1 MIKRI
6 REIEQYLDRE
16 NPRVIRIAAAEDQ
29 DMELVKEMEKRRIA
43 RFVLAGDGGKITEL
57 LEENGISE
65 DTAKVVNCQDHG
77 EAARTVVS
85 LGEIGECD
93 LIMKGT
99 FIHQYF

>member
-16 NPRVIRIAAAEDQ
+16 NPRVIGVAAAEDQ
-29 DMELVKEMEKRRIA
+29 DIMELVKEMEKRRIA
-43 RFVLAGDGGKITEL
+43 RFVLVGDGGKITEL

-77 EAARTVVS
+77 DTAVREKY
-85 LGEIGECD
+85 L
-93 LIMKGT
+93 
-99 FIHQYF
+99 